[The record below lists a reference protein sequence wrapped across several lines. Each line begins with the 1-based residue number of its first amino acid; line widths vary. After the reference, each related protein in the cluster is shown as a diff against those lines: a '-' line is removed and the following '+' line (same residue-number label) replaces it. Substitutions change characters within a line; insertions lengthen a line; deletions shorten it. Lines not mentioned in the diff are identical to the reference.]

1 MRNVEN
7 HCVEKEQ
14 AAAMVMGLAP
24 QWVGW
29 LGKGSWK
36 K

>member
-14 AAAMVMGLAP
+14 AAAMVMG
-24 QWVGW
+24 GW
-29 LGKGSWK
+29 HPSGWGG
-36 K
+36 